1 MSGSNGHR
9 SRWMLATMLVCALLS
24 VRAAKAQADDRE
36 LDAAVE
42 TLRECASVI
51 EKRCYFPLSAPMVIT
66 RSLAELQQSGI
77 ISGTDLPPAPD
88 LVQKTEAEALQGAR
102 AHLALLTTLPGQ
114 RLSPTEL
121 AEAALAAYCRKID
134 PYTRYETTEDAA
146 RIDKARATAG
156 SGIGMSLKERDG
168 AYYCYPYPDSVAAL
182 SGIRPGDKL
191 ISVDGRAVKNQSVDL
206 LATWIKG
213 PPGTDVKLR
222 IEKSTGRQQLLPITR
237 EAGLQSPAFKIEK
250 DTGGVVLRVRRFE
263 YGMGEKVYQA
273 LQSENQ
279 TTTRLMTVDLRGN
292 QGGSLMGAVELAALF
307 LEPGAEIVTI
317 LERGFP
323 ARKIDAEKPA
333 VLKPAQISIL
343 QDEGTASASEVFI
356 AAMVMNIPDR
366 AASQGSKTYGKG
378 VLQLVIS
385 DKNNGQ
391 EGTDI
396 VTIKG
401 GGVLTLT
408 TGMIFAK
415 GGLSWNETGLLPS
428 TTAAGGKI
436 FTANAISI
444 NNTTISRPKPV
455 VKLVD

>member
-1 MSGSNGHR
+1 MTGGHGHR
-9 SRWMLATMLVCALLS
+9 SGWMLAGMLACGLLS
-24 VRAAKAQADDRE
+24 AGSAHAQADDRD
-36 LDAAVE
+36 LNAAVE

-51 EKRCYFPLSAPMVIT
+51 EKRCYYPLTAPEVIT
-66 RSLAELQQSGI
+66 RSLAELYQSGTVT
-77 ISGTDLPPAPD
+77 GNDLPAAPD
-88 LVQKTEAEALQGAR
+88 LVQMTEAEALQGAR
-102 AHLALLTTLPGQ
+102 KHLALLAALPGQ
-114 RLSPTEL
+114 RLSSVEL

-134 PYTRYETTEDAA
+134 PYTRYETTDDAA

-191 ISVDGRAVKNQSVDL
+191 VSVDGRAVKGQSVDL

-213 PPGTDVKLR
+213 APGTDVKLR
-222 IEKSTGRQQLLPITR
+222 IEKSTGRQQLLPVTR
-237 EAGLQSPAFKIEK
+237 EAGVVSPAFRIEK

-263 YGMGEKVYQA
+263 HGMGEAVFKA
-273 LQSENQ
+273 LQSEGQ
-279 TTTRLMTVDLRGN
+279 ASARLMTVDLRGN
-292 QGGSLMGAVELAALF
+292 QGGSLMGAVELASLF
-307 LEPGAEIVTI
+307 LDPGAEIVTI

-323 ARKIDAEKPA
+323 ARKIEAEKAA
-333 VLKPAQISIL
+333 VLKPSQISIL

-366 AASQGSKTYGKG
+366 AASQGQKTYGKG
-378 VLQLVIS
+378 VLQLAVS

-391 EGTDI
+391 EGADI

-408 TGMIFAK
+408 TGMMFAK

-428 TTAAGGKI
+428 TTAAGGNI
-436 FTANAISI
+436 FAPNAISI
-444 NNTTISRPKPV
+444 NNTAKSRPKPV